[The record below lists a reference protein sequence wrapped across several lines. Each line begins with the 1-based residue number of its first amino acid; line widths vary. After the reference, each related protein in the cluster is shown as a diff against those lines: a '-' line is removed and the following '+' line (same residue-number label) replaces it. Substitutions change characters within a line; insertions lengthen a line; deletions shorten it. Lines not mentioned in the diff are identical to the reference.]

1 MSGLLIS
8 IFEVLYY
15 VIDIYKFI
23 LIAMIILSWLIAFN
37 VVNTGNRFV
46 AIIADALY
54 RLTEPA
60 LAPIRRFMPNFGGLD
75 LSPIVL
81 FVILFFIQRVIVL
94 SIIPAIIGM

>member
-8 IFEVLYY
+8 LFLALDFAIGVY
-15 VIDIYKFI
+15 VFI
-23 LIAMIILSWLIAFN
+23 VIAMIILSWLIAFN
-37 VVNTGNRFV
+37 VINTSNRFV

-60 LAPIRRFMPNFGGLD
+60 LAPIRRFLPNFGGLD

-81 FVILFFIQRVIVL
+81 FIILYFLQNVIRL
-94 SIIPAIIGM
+94 SIIPALAGM